1 MYMKDK
7 TEILKVR
14 VSKKEMEYLN
24 NLAQTMGISK
34 SKIIRDYVN
43 RLIGSSQIANRETN
57 Q

>member
-43 RLIGSSQIANRETN
+43 RLIGSAQIANGETN